1 MILPHQSNSRISPPS
16 EDENPEEL
24 SQMLAG
30 RPYHSWDSY
39 IGRIRD
45 AQAREVW
52 EINQIIDMEP
62 RMKAMR
68 DFIYMGD
75 QVWIAQG
82 FFCEYGFNIT
92 IGEEVFIGA
101 NCTLLDVCPIKI
113 GSRTMLGPNVQIL
126 TPAHPVSPEERNGLK
141 GKEWAKPVT
150 IGNDCWLGAGVTVCP
165 GVTIGDGVTLGAAS
179 VVTKDVPSRSLV
191 VGNPGRVIKEIKA
204 DGTLEP
210 AC

>member
-1 MILPHQSNSRISPPS
+1 MILPHQSNSRIFPS
-16 EDENPEEL
+16 TEDENPEEL

-30 RPYHSWDSY
+30 RPYHSWDSC
-39 IGRIRD
+39 ISRIRD

-75 QVWIAQG
+75 QA
-82 FFCEYGFNIT
+82 
-92 IGEEVFIGA
+92 
-101 NCTLLDVCPIKI
+101 
-113 GSRTMLGPNVQIL
+113 PNDQIL

-165 GVTIGDGVTLGAAS
+165 GVIIGERVTVGAAS
-179 VVTKDVPSRSLV
+179 VVTKDVPSRLDTSPSMDIDRSPNRDLGV
-191 VGNPGRVIKEIKA
+191 ESINMHTYGVKRTER
-204 DGTLEP
+204 
-210 AC
+210 

>member
-82 FFCEYGFNIT
+82 FFCEY
-92 IGEEVFIGA
+92 
-101 NCTLLDVCPIKI
+101 
-113 GSRTMLGPNVQIL
+113 
-126 TPAHPVSPEERNGLK
+126 VSGD
-141 GKEWAKPVT
+141 KPM
-150 IGNDCWLGAGVTVCP
+150 W
-165 GVTIGDGVTLGAAS
+165 S
-179 VVTKDVPSRSLV
+179 
-191 VGNPGRVIKEIKA
+191 
-204 DGTLEP
+204 
-210 AC
+210 